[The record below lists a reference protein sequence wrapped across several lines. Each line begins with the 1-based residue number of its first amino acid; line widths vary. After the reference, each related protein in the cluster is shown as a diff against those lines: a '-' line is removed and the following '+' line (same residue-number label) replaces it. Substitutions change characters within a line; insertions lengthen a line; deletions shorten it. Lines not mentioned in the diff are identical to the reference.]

1 MPVNIRFA
9 GALAVA
15 VTGLAAGLL
24 TTGSHNNTRTN
35 ITSAGVPAPPVT
47 MPRALTDRLDEI
59 HRLLVIRPDQK
70 DAWQRY
76 ANTLLQLNQES
87 RHLLQRVANGEAQDD
102 GTERVLHALA
112 LGAAFG
118 ELEKNLSP
126 GQIAQARLLTRDLAD
141 GLICRGLADRPV
153 SR

>member
-1 MPVNIRFA
+1 MPVNIQFA

-24 TTGSHNNTRTN
+24 TAGSHDNARMN
-35 ITSAGVPAPPVT
+35 IVSAGIPAPPVAT
-47 MPRALTDRLDEI
+47 PRALTDRLDEI

-76 ANTLLQLNQES
+76 AGTLLQLNRES

-102 GTERVLHALA
+102 GTERVLHALTLA
-112 LGAAFG
+112 AAFG
-118 ELEKNLSP
+118 ELEKNLSA
-126 GQIAQARLLTRDLAD
+126 GQIAQARLLTQDLAD
-141 GLICRGLADRPV
+141 GLICRGLADNQAR
-153 SR
+153 